1 MFKKSSITPKNNV
14 KSQNAL
20 ALFIAASII
29 AGISFYVGTRSH
41 DIEAFISPLTGVKR
55 STELLDL
62 SDVESTYQY
71 LSANYDGKLDK
82 RALIEGAN
90 KGLVAA
96 AGNQYTVYMTASEAK
111 DFQKELSGD
120 VGAGIGAELGMRGA
134 NVTIVR
140 TLEGN
145 AAQSAGVL
153 AGDIVV
159 SVNNESA
166 AGWQADKAASKI
178 RGEAGSTVKLVV
190 KRGETEIPYTLTRA
204 KINNPSVSS
213 EAVGTSG
220 IIKISRFDEQTGS
233 LARKAATELKQKNV
247 KSIIVDVR
255 SDGGGYLSA
264 AVDVAGLWLDN
275 KVVVTQKKNGNVI
288 GTERTG
294 NNAPLKGMKTI
305 VLVNGGTASASEI
318 LAAALRDYDE
328 ATLLGEKTFGKGSVQ
343 QVIDL
348 NNDALLKVTVARWYT
363 PKNKNLD
370 AGGLI
375 PNKEVKLT
383 DEDRNAGLDP
393 QLDAAKQSL
402 AN

>member
-1 MFKKSSITPKNNV
+1 MFKKSPITPKNNV

-29 AGISFYVGTRSH
+29 AGISFYIGTRSH
-41 DIEAFISPLTGVKR
+41 DIEAFLSPLTGVKR
-55 STELLDL
+55 STESLDL
-62 SDVESTYQY
+62 SDVQSTYQY

-120 VGAGIGAELGMRGA
+120 VGAGIGAELGMRGT

-145 AAQSAGVL
+145 SAQSAGVL

-159 SVNNESA
+159 SVNGESA

-178 RGEAGSTVKLVV
+178 RGEAGTTVKLVI
-190 KRGETEIPYTLTRA
+190 KRGEAEIPYTLTRA
-204 KINNPSVSS
+204 KINNPSVSN
-213 EAVGTSG
+213 EVVGSTG
-220 IIKISRFDEQTGS
+220 IIKISRFDEQTGA
-233 LARKAATELKQKNV
+233 LARKAAVELKQKNV
-247 KSIIVDVR
+247 NSIIVDVR

-288 GTERTG
+288 STERTD
-294 NNAPLKGMKTI
+294 NNAVLKGMKTI
-305 VLVNGGTASASEI
+305 VLVNSGTASASEI
-318 LAAALRDYDE
+318 LAASLRDYGV

-363 PKNKNLD
+363 PKNMNLD
-370 AGGLI
+370 AGGLV
-375 PNKEVKLT
+375 PNQEVKLT
-383 DEDRNAGLDP
+383 DEDRNAGRDP

>member
-1 MFKKSSITPKNNV
+1 MFKKSPITPKNNV

-29 AGISFYVGTRSH
+29 AGISFYMGTRSH
-41 DIEAFISPLTGVKR
+41 DIEAFLSPLTGVKR
-55 STELLDL
+55 STESLDL
-62 SDVESTYQY
+62 SDVQSTYQY

-96 AGNQYTVYMTASEAK
+96 AGNQYTVYMNASEAK

-120 VGAGIGAELGMRGA
+120 VGAGIGAELGMRGT

-145 AAQSAGVL
+145 SAQSAGVL

-159 SVNNESA
+159 SVNGESA

-178 RGEAGSTVKLVV
+178 RGEAGTTVKLVV

-213 EAVGTSG
+213 EVIGSTG
-220 IIKISRFDEQTGS
+220 IIKISRFDEQTGA
-233 LARKAATELKQKNV
+233 LARKAAAELKQKNV
-247 KSIIVDVR
+247 NSIIVDVR

-288 GTERTG
+288 STERTD
-294 NNAPLKGMKTI
+294 NNAVLKDMKTI

-318 LAAALRDYDE
+318 LAASLRDYGA

-375 PNKEVKLT
+375 PNQEIKLT
-383 DEDRNAGLDP
+383 DEDRNAGRDP